1 MNVLYT
7 THCPKCRVLESKM
20 KDKGLAYTIID
31 DMDEMVAKGFQAAP
45 VLEVN
50 GEAMEFSEA
59 IKWVGAQ

>member
-1 MNVLYT
+1 
-7 THCPKCRVLESKM
+7 M

-31 DMDEMVAKGFQAAP
+31 DMDEMVAKGFQTAP

>member
-1 MNVLYT
+1 
-7 THCPKCRVLESKM
+7 M